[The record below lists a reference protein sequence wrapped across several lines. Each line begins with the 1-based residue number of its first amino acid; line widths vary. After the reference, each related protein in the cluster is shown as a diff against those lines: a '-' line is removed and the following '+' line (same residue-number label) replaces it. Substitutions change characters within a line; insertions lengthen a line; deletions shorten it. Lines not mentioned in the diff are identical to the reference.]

1 MFSYLKK
8 LADNKK
14 AGSLADR
21 LRRKRFALFLEMISG
36 MPRPLKIID
45 VGGTEL
51 FWERMGFTGQD
62 NVEITLLNPA
72 PAKVSRKGFRC
83 VIGDGRD
90 MKQFRDNEFDLVFS
104 NSVIEHVGSF
114 DDQKRMAAEAG
125 RIAPRLFLQTPNRY
139 FPIEPHFLFPFFQF
153 LPLRMQVRLLMNF
166 NLGWYP
172 KTPVKNKAANICR
185 SIRLLSKTE
194 LKLLFPGAQ
203 ISKENF
209 YGLTKSYIVMK

>member
-51 FWERMGFTGQD
+51 FWERMGFAGQD
-62 NVEITLLNPA
+62 NVGITLLNPI
-72 PAKVSRKGFRC
+72 PATANRKGFHC

-90 MKQFRDNEFDLVFS
+90 MKQFRDNEFDMVFS
-104 NSVIEHVGSF
+104 NSVIEHVASF
-114 DDQKRMAAEAG
+114 EDQKRMAAEAM

-139 FPIEPHFLFPFFQF
+139 FPLEPHFLFPFFQF
-153 LPLRMQVRLLMNF
+153 LPLSIQVRLLMNF
-166 NLGWYP
+166 NLGWYQ
-172 KTPVKNKAANICR
+172 KTPEINKAANICR
-185 SIRLLSKTE
+185 SIRLFSKTE

-203 ISKENF
+203 IIKEKF
-209 YGLTKSYIVMK
+209 YGITKSFIVLR